1 MMKLKHK
8 PQLSVP
14 EVCRAAC
21 VEVGIARPVQP
32 DVAAGRA
39 VECAEQM
46 QQGALPRSRR
56 PDDRDE
62 LAAPHFDVDAP
73 QDLEHLS
80 IAAREHAPDRLGRQE
95 RVHSYRIAVTGSSR
109 AACPLGYSRAR
120 GAVQILAATTAS
132 AARKSPTGP
141 PTASTARGT
150 GTRACSPAASPPRW
164 PAPGWEAGLRFRSP
178 RHPAPR
184 SPGPPRGA

>member
-8 PQLSVP
+8 SQPSVP
-14 EVCRAAC
+14 EFCRAAC

-46 QQGALPRSRR
+46 QQGALPRPRR

-80 IAAREHAPDRLGRQE
+80 ITAREHAPDRLGRQE
-95 RVHSYRIAVTGSSR
+95 RVHSYRIAVTGSSP
-109 AACPLGYSRAR
+109 AGCMLGYSGAR
-120 GAVQILAATTAS
+120 VAITTLAATTCS
-132 AARKSPTGP
+132 AARGVISTRKRAMKEIDRSIGVQ
-141 PTASTARGT
+141 TARLT
-150 GTRACSPAASPPRW
+150 SEPTNSP
-164 PAPGWEAGLRFRSP
+164 
-178 RHPAPR
+178 
-184 SPGPPRGA
+184 

>member
-8 PQLSVP
+8 SQLSVP
-14 EVCRAAC
+14 EFCRAAC
-21 VEVGIARPVQP
+21 IEVGIARPVQP

-46 QQGALPRSRR
+46 QQGALPRARR

-62 LAAPHFDVDAP
+62 LAAPHFDVHAP

-80 IAAREHAPDRLGRQE
+80 VAAREHAPDRLGRQE

-109 AACPLGYSRAR
+109 AACMLGYNGAR
-120 GAVQILAATTAS
+120 VAITTLAASSAS
-132 AARKSPTGP
+132 AT
-141 PTASTARGT
+141 RGLVSS
-150 GTRACSPAASPPRW
+150 GIWSMEYIDVSC
-164 PAPGWEAGLRFRSP
+164 G
-178 RHPAPR
+178 
-184 SPGPPRGA
+184 